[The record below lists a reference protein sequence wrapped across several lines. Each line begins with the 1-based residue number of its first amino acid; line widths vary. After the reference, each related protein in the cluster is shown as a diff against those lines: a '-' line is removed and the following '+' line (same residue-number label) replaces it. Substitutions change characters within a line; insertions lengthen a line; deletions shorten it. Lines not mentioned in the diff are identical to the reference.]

1 MQTRPSQ
8 SVKIQT
14 LNKTEYAQAKHIPNA
29 NPQKK
34 ISPEGTGVSEIVK
47 PSPLPI
53 LIRR

>member
-8 SVKIQT
+8 NVKIQI

-29 NPQKK
+29 NPQKR
-34 ISPEGTGVSEIVK
+34 IPPEGTGASEIVK

-53 LIRR
+53 IRR